1 MQFILVI
8 VTLIA
13 GITLS
18 TQSAVNGSF
27 SKKAGTL
34 ESAFLTFVT
43 GGIILFIITLF
54 FGQGSFLD
62 FFHAPKWQLS
72 AVWFGVGYLF
82 LTIVAIPKIG
92 IIAANI
98 SAVIGQLTMGM
109 VIDHFGWFEGMTIHF
124 DLKRIIALIIM
135 IIALRLIYKADIK
148 NSAEEQ
154 LIN

>member
-1 MQFILVI
+1 MQIFIVI
-8 VTLIA
+8 STLIA

-34 ESAFLTFVT
+34 ESAFLTFIT
-43 GGIILFIITLF
+43 GGFILFIITLF
-54 FGQGSFLD
+54 FGHGSFLE
-62 FFHAPKWQLS
+62 FFHAPKWQLA

-92 IIAANI
+92 VISANI

-109 VIDHFGWFEGMTIHF
+109 VIDHFGWFEGFTIHF
-124 DLKRIIALIIM
+124 DVKRVAALIIM
-135 IIALRLIYKADIK
+135 LIALRLIYKAEIK
-148 NSAEEQ
+148 NSVYGAKS
-154 LIN
+154 

>member
-1 MQFILVI
+1 MQIFIVI
-8 VTLIA
+8 STLIA

-34 ESAFLTFVT
+34 ESAFLTFIT
-43 GGIILFIITLF
+43 GGFILFIITLF
-54 FGQGSFLD
+54 FGHGSFLE
-62 FFHAPKWQLS
+62 FFHAPKWQLA

-92 IIAANI
+92 VISANI

-109 VIDHFGWFEGMTIHF
+109 VIDHFGWFEGLTIHF
-124 DLKRIIALIIM
+124 DVKRVAALIIM
-135 IIALRLIYKADIK
+135 LIALRLIYKAEIK
-148 NSAEEQ
+148 NSVYGAKS
-154 LIN
+154 

>member
-1 MQFILVI
+1 MQIFIVI
-8 VTLIA
+8 STLIA

-34 ESAFLTFVT
+34 ESAFLTFIT
-43 GGIILFIITLF
+43 GGFILFIITLF
-54 FGQGSFLD
+54 FGHGSFLE
-62 FFHAPKWQLS
+62 FFHAPKWQLA

-92 IIAANI
+92 VISANI

-109 VIDHFGWFEGMTIHF
+109 VIDHFGWFEGLTIYF
-124 DLKRIIALIIM
+124 DVKRVAALIIM
-135 IIALRLIYKADIK
+135 LIALRLIYKAEIK
-148 NSAEEQ
+148 NSVYGAKS
-154 LIN
+154 